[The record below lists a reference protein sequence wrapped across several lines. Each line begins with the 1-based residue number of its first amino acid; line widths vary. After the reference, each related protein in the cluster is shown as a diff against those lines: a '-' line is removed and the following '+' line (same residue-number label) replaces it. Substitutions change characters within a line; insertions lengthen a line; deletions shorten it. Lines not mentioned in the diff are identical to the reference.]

1 MREVLPWVR
10 LLVGRYPLS
19 LLGGTLLLLAT
30 AVSATG
36 LLATSGWFLTATGL
50 AGIAAAAGAVI
61 TLDVY
66 VPSGFIRLFALTR
79 VISRYVERLAN
90 HAVVLRLLA
99 DLRAWFFARVAPL
112 EPRVLARFRSADLL
126 NRITADIEALDNL
139 YLRVLGPTVAALLGF
154 TIAAVAGTWYAPG
167 VVWPVVAWMA
177 AAGLLLPALAAA
189 RGRRPGA
196 ALAETQTRLRTRAL
210 DAFAGLAELRIFG
223 RTEATRA
230 ALAEA
235 EADYRRWRHRL
246 ALSEALGA
254 AAATLTGQLAVVGAV
269 ALAVGVF
276 LAGDLDGPGVGL
288 VVLGT
293 LGLAELLTPLP
304 GAWFQLGRTRAAIR
318 RLDEVAGA
326 PPPREPA
333 EPATPPE
340 SGPLELRGV
349 RFAWSRTAP
358 TILDGVDLHLPAGTS
373 ATLEG
378 PSGSGKSSV
387 AHLFAGLARPDSGQV
402 RLGGVPLAWLRAGD
416 LHARLGLLTQRTEL
430 FADSVAGN
438 LRIARPEA
446 DEAALWRALAIA
458 ALADEVRE
466 LPLGLDTWVGEGG
479 VRLSG
484 GQARRLALARVV
496 LYDPAWVILD
506 EPTAGL
512 DADTAATL
520 AAGLGPWLAGRT
532 ALILTHEPE
541 RVPAVDARY
550 RLTHGRIEPV

>member
-1 MREVLPWVR
+1 MRELLPWLR
-10 LLVGRYPLS
+10 LLIRRYPLR
-19 LLGGTLLLLAT
+19 LLGGMLLILAT

-36 LLATSGWFLTATGL
+36 LLATSGWFITATGL

-79 VISRYVERLAN
+79 VVSRYGERLAN

-112 EPRVLARFRSADLL
+112 EPRFLARFRSGDLL

-139 YLRVLGPTVAALLGF
+139 YLRVLGPTVAALLGL

-189 RGRRPGA
+189 RGRRPGV
-196 ALAETQTRLRTRAL
+196 ALAEAQARLRTRAL

-223 RTEATRA
+223 RTEATGA
-230 ALAEA
+230 GLAEA
-235 EADYRRWRHRL
+235 DADYRRWRHRL
-246 ALSEALGA
+246 ALAEALGA

-269 ALAVGVF
+269 ALAVPAF
-276 LAGDLDGPGVGL
+276 TAGGLSGPGVGL
-288 VVLGT
+288 VVLGA

-318 RLDEVAGA
+318 RLDEVARA
-326 PPPREPA
+326 PVPREPA
-333 EPATPPE
+333 EPATPAE
-340 SGPLELRGV
+340 HGPLELRGV
-349 RFAWSRTAP
+349 RFGWSPAAQTV
-358 TILDGVDLHLPAGTS
+358 LDGADLHLPAGTS

-387 AHLFAGLARPDSGQV
+387 AALIAGLARPDSG
-402 RLGGVPLAWLRAGD
+402 RILLGGLPLAWLRSSD
-416 LHARLGLLTQRTEL
+416 LHARLGVLTQRTEL
-430 FADSVAGN
+430 FADTVAGN

-446 DEAALWRALAIA
+446 DEAALWQALTIA
-458 ALADEVRE
+458 ALADEVRA
-466 LPLGLDTWVGEGG
+466 LPLGVDTWVGEGG

-496 LYDPAWVILD
+496 LYDPAWVVLD

-512 DADTAATL
+512 DADTAAAL

-532 ALILTHEPE
+532 ALVITHEPE
-541 RVPAVDARY
+541 RAPAVDARY
-550 RLTHGRIEPV
+550 RLAGGRIEAA

>member
-36 LLATSGWFLTATGL
+36 LLATSGWFITATGL

-61 TLDVY
+61 TLDIY

-79 VISRYVERLAN
+79 VISRYAERLAN

-112 EPRVLARFRSADLL
+112 EPRVLVRFRSADLL

-154 TIAAVAGTWYAPG
+154 TIAGLAGGWYAPG
-167 VVWPVVAWMA
+167 VVGPVVAWMA

-196 ALAETQTRLRTRAL
+196 ALAEAQTRLRTRAL

-230 ALAEA
+230 VLAEA

-254 AAATLTGQLAVVGAV
+254 AAATLTGQLAVVGGV
-269 ALAVGVF
+269 ALVVPAF
-276 LAGDLDGPGVGL
+276 TAGGLSGPGVGL

-318 RLDEVAGA
+318 RLDEVASA
-326 PPPREPA
+326 PAPREPA
-333 EPATPPE
+333 EPATPAE
-340 SGPLELRGV
+340 HGPLELRGV
-349 RFAWSRTAP
+349 CFAWSAAGP
-358 TILDGVDLHLPAGTS
+358 SVLDRADLHLPAGTS

-402 RLGGVPLAWLRAGD
+402 LLGGVPLAWLRAGD

-438 LRIARPEA
+438 LRVARPEA
-446 DEAALWRALAIA
+446 DEAALWRVLAIA
-458 ALADEVRE
+458 ALADDVRE

-520 AAGLGPWLAGRT
+520 AAGLGPWLARRT

-541 RVPAVDARY
+541 QVPAVDARY
-550 RLTHGRIEPV
+550 RLAAGAIQAV